1 MSRKKKPPKDTFE
14 LEMDF
19 KGWDNKSKIVY
30 TTTYYYYNK
39 NDELQSEKE
48 PNLTSLQ
55 IPKDKEFILELMK
68 ILIQM
73 MEKLK

>member
-1 MSRKKKPPKDTFE
+1 MTRKKKPPKDIFE
-14 LEMDF
+14 FEVDF
-19 KGWDNKSKIVY
+19 KGWDNKSKIMY
-30 TTTYYYYNK
+30 ATTYYFYDA
-39 NDELQSEKE
+39 NDEPQSQRE
-48 PNLTSLQ
+48 PALTSLQ